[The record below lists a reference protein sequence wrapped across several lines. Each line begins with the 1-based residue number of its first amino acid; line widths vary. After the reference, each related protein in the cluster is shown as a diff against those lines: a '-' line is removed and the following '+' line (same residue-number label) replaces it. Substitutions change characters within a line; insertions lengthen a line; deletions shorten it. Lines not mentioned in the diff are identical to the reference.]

1 MSPDFAPQTTTR
13 LKDVLRSLRYTLRR
27 GRDAVKATAPRRLP
41 APASEIALSAL
52 GEIEVFARNVDQIAC
67 KLAHSVVD
75 DSARIKSFSEV
86 IASARP
92 QYEFSI
98 AFYETTKIVLSRLG
112 AKRTLIN
119 QSAAL
124 RAFGRTAASQDV
136 YRLAAELMLHVA
148 DEGSITIDQVDD
160 RSVMTRSGLIV
171 VAVFAGMLSL
181 LAEQNDAGREAMIFA
196 ATDMAAAL
204 REQILDLYQK
214 RDGFALAV
222 LFERSVSHV

>member
-27 GRDAVKATAPRRLP
+27 GRDTVKATAPRRLP
-41 APASEIALSAL
+41 GPASEIALSAL

-67 KLAHSVVD
+67 KLAHSVVE
-75 DSARIKSFSEV
+75 DSAKFKSFSEV
-86 IASARP
+86 IASSRP

-98 AFYETTKIVLSRLG
+98 AFYATMKIVLSRLG
-112 AKRTLIN
+112 AKRTLIH

-124 RAFGRTAASQDV
+124 RAFGQTTGFQDV
-136 YRLAAELMLHVA
+136 YQLAAQLTLHLA
-148 DEGSITIDQVDD
+148 DERSITIDQVDGL
-160 RSVMTRSGLIV
+160 STRAGLAV

-181 LAEQNDAGREAMIFA
+181 LAEQDDAGREAMIFA

-204 REQILDLYQK
+204 REKILDLYQK
-214 RDGFALAV
+214 GDGPALAA
-222 LFERSVSHV
+222 LFERCVSHV

>member
-13 LKDVLRSLRYTLRR
+13 LKDVLRSLRYTLRK
-27 GRDAVKATAPRRLP
+27 GRDTVKETAPRRLP

-75 DSARIKSFSEV
+75 DSAEIKSFSDV

-98 AFYETTKIVLSRLG
+98 AFYETTKIVLGRLG
-112 AKRTLIN
+112 ARRTLIN

-124 RAFGRTAASQDV
+124 RAFGRMAASHDV
-136 YRLAAELMLHVA
+136 YHLAAQLTVLLA
-148 DEGSITIDQVDD
+148 DEGSITIDQIDN
-160 RSVMTRSGLIV
+160 RSLVTRPELIV

-181 LAEQNDAGREAMIFA
+181 SAEQDDADREAMIFA
-196 ATDMAAAL
+196 ATDIAVAL
-204 REQILDLYQK
+204 REKIMDSYQK
-214 RDGFALAV
+214 RDASALAA
-222 LFERSVSHV
+222 LFERCASHV